1 MCGADMQQCLPG
13 WFLSLRK
20 WKMLFFSS
28 SLFMLGYILAIH
40 HLFFYRWLFCI
51 TKIINLCKYYFGHPV
66 YLVQRAETVV
76 AC

>member
-1 MCGADMQQCLPG
+1 MFAGMVSQ
-13 WFLSLRK
+13 FK
-20 WKMLFFSS
+20 EVENVVFSS